1 MVIGIIAA
9 VFFGIRIAEDV
20 QPPVRIA
27 ALAAIATGV
36 TLLGMWLERRVTAF
50 GRLVSAGGLS
60 LYYFTAFAAYALE
73 PTKVIPDEAHRAMQ
87 EARSTHGAALGG
99 RASTHVRVGGP
110 FRSNH
115 AFGGTAIQETP
126 IGTDR

>member
-1 MVIGIIAA
+1 MTRRNGLARLLLVAFRAGTA
-9 VFFGIRIAEDV
+9 GAE
-20 QPPVRIA
+20 
-27 ALAAIATGV
+27 
-36 TLLGMWLERRVTAF
+36 
-50 GRLVSAGGLS
+50 
-60 LYYFTAFAAYALE
+60 
-73 PTKVIPDEAHRAMQ
+73 VIPDEAHRAMQ